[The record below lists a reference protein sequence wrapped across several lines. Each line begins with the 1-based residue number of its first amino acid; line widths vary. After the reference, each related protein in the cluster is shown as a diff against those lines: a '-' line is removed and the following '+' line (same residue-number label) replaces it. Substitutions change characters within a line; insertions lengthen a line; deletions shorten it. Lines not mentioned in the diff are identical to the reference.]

1 MIMKKIFAIC
11 GSALMMFACTKNM
24 IEVQGPDAASSE
36 LTFVA
41 SMEAPQTKVA
51 TSQGKSTWEAGDK
64 ISVFSVAADAD
75 AGVSVSTNVV
85 YKTFEGGAAVE
96 FVADGNSVA
105 ASNKYYA
112 CYPDKPAYP
121 SNLKA
126 SDKIAFE
133 GVTAGTA
140 VTDYRFMPIT
150 VNSGET
156 VTYDPATGK
165 TTSDENPSFYAIA
178 DAPAAGQPVNL
189 VFKPILPVIEFGLKG
204 KGTVKSMM
212 IAYADKSTDVLDNDA
227 NKWLS
232 GKGVF
237 NLSTGELTT
246 TNTSSSGY
254 FKYTVTLKSTETGD
268 YIQLDPENPV
278 YFQISVGRF
287 EVTKGMTLTFTDKDG
302 NTFEKTI
309 WTDKTYKGV
318 SDEGKP
324 KFISQVVT
332 VPHKEVVEVDK
343 DSYYEVD
350 MTNVDWTKSYVHH
363 VTVGEGSLVGVI
375 TKEFFGATQNK
386 QGIVAYPAPE
396 ATADYTK
403 GSVLEVTLDG
413 DAAPA
418 GNVHGGS
425 LSAWTTH
432 AADVVYT
439 AGTSAPVS
447 KIYVKG
453 DGSEIL
459 LAAPAGEV
467 KTAVLVPYTL
477 TSTSGEVHPLVK
489 IGERFWTACS
499 YKTTQMLGNKA
510 ITQMTDITIGAPQTW
525 AHGLYI
531 DGDKWLYNTVVLG
544 INNSS
549 KPTYTNKIAPEGW
562 TLPSLSDWTEDLAD
576 YLGGTSSYAN
586 MSKALLFYRNSWQ
599 INGTTYKDLGYYC
612 SWSCEAVANAKK
624 MYMVLCK
631 PDDVPNKSGQD
642 WHRMYELRLVSKK

>member
-11 GSALMMFACTKNM
+11 GAALMMFACTKNM

-64 ISVFSVAADAD
+64 IVVYSAAEGAEP
-75 AGVSVSTNVV
+75 GVSVGAGVV
-85 YKTFEGGAAVE
+85 YKTLAGGASVE
-96 FVADGNSVA
+96 FIADAKEIAASDNYYAYFPASTQYPSKLNAHDGIGFKGVA
-105 ASNKYYA
+105 ANA
-112 CYPDKPAYP
+112 
-121 SNLKA
+121 
-126 SDKIAFE
+126 
-133 GVTAGTA
+133 T
-140 VTDYRFMPIT
+140 VTDYRFMPVA
-150 VNSGET
+150 VNSGVT
-156 VTYDPATGK
+156 ITYDPTTGE
-165 TTSDENPSFYAIA
+165 TTSKERPYFYAA
-178 DAPAAGQPVNL
+178 AKAPAEGGPVEL
-189 VFKPILPVIEFGLKG
+189 TFKPILPVIEFGLKG
-204 KGTVKSMM
+204 HGTVKSMV
-212 IAYADKSTDVLDNDA
+212 IAYADKATDVLDNAA

-237 NLSTGELTT
+237 DMSTGVFTT
-246 TNTSSSGY
+246 TNTSSSAY
-254 FKYTVTLKSTETGD
+254 PKVTVTLKSKDAD
-268 YIQLDPENPV
+268 YIQLDPESPV
-278 YFQISVGRF
+278 YFQVSVGRF
-287 EVTKGMTLTFTDKDG
+287 EVTKGITLTFTDKDG

-403 GSVLEVTLDG
+403 GSVLELTLDG
-413 DAAPA
+413 DTAPE

-453 DGSEIL
+453 DGSEVL

-477 TSTSGEVHPLVK
+477 TSTSGEIHPLVK

-499 YKTTQMLGNKA
+499 YMTTKQ
-510 ITQMTDITIGAPQTW
+510 
-525 AHGLYI
+525 I
-531 DGDKWLYNTVVLG
+531 DGTALTEITSGKAPSEGATVYTSRAKGIWLYNGIALG
-544 INNSS
+544 FDESNESF
-549 KPTYTNKIAPEGW
+549 TNKIAPEGW
-562 TLPSLSDWTEDLAD
+562 TLPSTADWKTDLAD
-576 YLGGTSSYAN
+576 YLGSTAMYNN
-586 MSKALLFYRNSWQ
+586 MSKALLFDRLPYIVKTNAT
-599 INGTTYKDLGYYC
+599 IKKLTYYGI
-612 SWSCEAVANAKK
+612 WSCSPSGTKLNMLK
-624 MYMVLCK
+624 CD
-631 PDDVPNKSGQD
+631 PDTAPTTSTQSTLV
-642 WHRMYELRLVSKK
+642 MFETRLVSKK